1 MEFDVLVANRRSI
14 RDFAEGV
21 EIPREDIEQMIECAL
36 ETPTWKNTET
46 GRYYV
51 VNTPD
56 MVEKV
61 RAEALPEFN
70 QNSTCNAAAYVV
82 TTFEA
87 ERSGFERDGNPTNE
101 LGNEWG
107 AYDLGLQN
115 QLFILKA
122 TELGYD
128 SLIMGIRDV
137 NALRDIFGI
146 PESQHVVA
154 VIALGKRRE
163 DMSKP
168 PRKSLEKVA
177 KFL

>member
-36 ETPTWKNTET
+36 EAPTWKNTET

-70 QNSTCNAAAYVV
+70 QNSTRDAAAYVV

-115 QLFILKA
+115 ENLILRA
-122 TELGYD
+122 RDMSLDT
-128 SLIMGIRDV
+128 LIMGIRDGEK
-137 NALRDIFGI
+137 LREKLSI
-146 PESQHVVA
+146 PESQRVVSVISVGVRASDPEMPKRKA
-154 VIALGKRRE
+154 V
-163 DMSKP
+163 DD
-168 PRKSLEKVA
+168 VA
-177 KFL
+177 KFF

>member
-36 ETPTWKNTET
+36 EAPTWKNTET

-87 ERSGFERDGNPTNE
+87 ERSGFERDGNP
-101 LGNEWG
+101 
-107 AYDLGLQN
+107 QN

-137 NALRDIFGI
+137 NALRDIFDI

-168 PRKSLEKVA
+168 PRKTLEKVA